1 MPYFHHDD
9 LNFYFEEHGS
19 GTPFLFSH
27 GLAGDVEQAKEL
39 VGSVAGFRLLLYDN
53 RGHGKTGQPGPVDRL
68 NFSTMAGD
76 AAALLNL
83 LSIERAVVG
92 GVSMGAGIAL
102 AFCLKYPHRA
112 RAAIFSRPAWLNHPA
127 PPNLAI
133 FPQIAAM
140 IQEAGI
146 EQARQLFEHSNIYA
160 AWKEHYP
167 LAASSVDGLFT
178 GRSPDAIVATY
189 QAIPRSTPYRTVDVL
204 KRVDVPA
211 LVLANHNDPI
221 HPFEYAEAWVNALP
235 NAQLK
240 ELPSK
245 TEGLAE
251 HISTFRFYLRQFLR
265 DVQELSLQSHVIT
278 FSARRLGFRAD
289 DGRFCGLL

>member
-1 MPYFHHDD
+1 MPYFHHEN

-39 VGSVAGFRLLLYDN
+39 VGSVAGFRLILYDN
-53 RGHGKTGQPGPVDRL
+53 RGHGKTSQPGAVDRL
-68 NFSTMAGD
+68 NFSTMADD
-76 AAALLNL
+76 AAMLLNL
-83 LSIERAVVG
+83 LSIDRAVVG

-112 RAAIFSRPAWLNHPA
+112 RAAILARPAWLNKPA
-127 PPNLAI
+127 PPNLAM
-133 FPQIAAM
+133 FPAIAALV
-140 IQEAGI
+140 QEAGL
-146 EQARQLFEHSNIYA
+146 EQARKFFEQSNIYA
-160 AWKEHYP
+160 TWKEHYP
-167 LAASSVDGLFT
+167 PAASSIDALFA
-178 GRSPDAIVATY
+178 GRSPEAIVATY
-189 QAIPRSTPYRTVDVL
+189 QAIPRSTPYHIVEAL
-204 KRVDVPA
+204 KYVDVPA

-245 TEGLAE
+245 TEGPTE
-251 HISTFRFYLRQFLR
+251 HISAFRFCLREFLR
-265 DVQELSLQSHVIT
+265 DLPELRCNPT
-278 FSARRLGFRAD
+278 
-289 DGRFCGLL
+289 